1 MIYEN
6 LYKANGKTYIAIPK
20 KRVNLSNKPIT
31 KNEAIK
37 IANKHFKTKLEA
49 LEVVSGKIVEDGTL
63 FVGSR
68 GDWWV
73 VYRR

>member
-6 LYKANGKTYIAIPK
+6 LYKANGKTYLAIK
-20 KRVNLSNKPIT
+20 KRSDLTKKAIT

-49 LEVVSGKIVEDGTL
+49 LEIVSGKIVEDGTL

-73 VYRR
+73 VFRR